1 MANIDVSCVTATDG
15 WLCQV
20 KVAEGGSETRH
31 SVTFTRTDFQRLTPS
46 GGTPQELV
54 RRSFEF
60 LLAREP
66 KESILR
72 SFALPDIGR
81 YFPEYEREVHGSG

>member
-1 MANIDVSCVTATDG
+1 MANIDVGCVTATDS

-60 LLAREP
+60 LLAREK
-66 KESILR
+66 KESILH
-72 SFALPDIGR
+72 SFALPEIAS
-81 YFPEYEREVHGSG
+81 YFPEYEREIRKGK